1 MGKAKGKAKLGVKVK
16 GGAKGKAKL
25 GVKVK
30 GGAKAKAK
38 AKGKA
43 KVHVKVKAKPKVKA
57 KAKAKVHVKAK
68 VKAKKSRRLQATSA
82 TLGQSTSGLSL
93 SSYKPNVKVSTKLTA
108 GPGQTQPKGSTIQ
121 TTALLLISLIYVLF

>member
-43 KVHVKVKAKPKVKA
+43 KVHVKVKAKPKV

-121 TTALLLISLIYVLF
+121 TAALLLISLIYVLFN